1 MTAYRASF
9 DAPSS
14 LAKLISTAERNSWC
28 TQPLCTTCG
37 SHDFRNAL
45 QEIPKDEVISG
56 LRSLPTE
63 FFYKH
68 ADMFRLI
75 IQEISLFGVGG
86 ELLDPLE
93 GTPAGDQLRSN
104 IEYQKRKYDSRK
116 AYLAT
121 QTPEAIARRRAQK
134 KADKE
139 NATAPHR
146 ERKAAS
152 ETEIRTIQAE
162 LNSMPVEHI
171 LQFVE
176 TRNFNVSLQVIG
188 GLIYKRLRD
197 YYKTTSIPR
206 DDLGVLSLLADRHSG
221 HWRKLFDQVTQ
232 GKVI

>member
-1 MTAYRASF
+1 MTVHRVTS
-9 DAPSS
+9 DATSS
-14 LAKLISTAERNSWC
+14 LAKIIATAERNGWC

-37 SHDFRNAL
+37 SHDFRSAL
-45 QEIPKDEVISG
+45 QVIPKDEVISG
-56 LRSLPTE
+56 LRLLPTE

-93 GTPAGDQLRSN
+93 GTPAGDQLLSN
-104 IEYQKRKYDSRK
+104 IEYQNSKNDSRN

-121 QTPEAIARRRAQK
+121 QTPEEIARRRAQK

-146 ERKAAS
+146 ERKATS
-152 ETEIRTIQAE
+152 ETEIRAIQAE
-162 LNSMPVEHI
+162 LNLMPVEQI

-176 TRNFNVSLQVIG
+176 ARNFNVSMQAIG
-188 GLIYKRLRD
+188 GLIYKRLCD
-197 YYKTTSIPR
+197 YYKTTSIQR
-206 DDLGVLSLLADRHSG
+206 VDLGVLSLLADRHAG
-221 HWRKLFDQVTQ
+221 HWRKLFDQVTK